1 MDPAAGSQHLLDRV
15 LAGQEHAAA
24 ADSHDLFPV
33 ISFDDR
39 RKRMMPALATAM
51 SSRPYCSMATL
62 IIRRESSGFDTS
74 AVTTATSSVTPTTES
89 GSADKAVSVD
99 ISENKT
105 SPLACK
111 QFCGRTAYPGRR
123 TRHDSTLSEQAP
135 RTPPVDNAITAGFS
149 NMAIPTLLKLSL
161 HRLRWFSHSPPPHA
175 GLEAS

>member
-89 GSADKAVSVD
+89 GSADKPSVL
-99 ISENKT
+99 IS
-105 SPLACK
+105 A
-111 QFCGRTAYPGRR
+111 R
-123 TRHDSTLSEQAP
+123 TRQAP
-135 RTPPVDNAITAGFS
+135 SRANSSAVARPIPAAAPVTTAHFPSRRPELPPVDNAITAGFS

-175 GLEAS
+175 GFEAS